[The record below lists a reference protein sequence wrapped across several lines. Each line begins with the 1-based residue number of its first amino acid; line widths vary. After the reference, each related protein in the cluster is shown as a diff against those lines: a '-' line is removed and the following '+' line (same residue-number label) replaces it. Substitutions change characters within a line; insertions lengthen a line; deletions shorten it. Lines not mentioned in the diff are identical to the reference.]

1 MTGAAALAAPTLEE
15 LLKLARRG
23 LPIFPCHNETLNG
36 CSCGDAACDS
46 PGKHPRT
53 SHGCKDATTDES
65 LIEHWFN
72 HYPVANWAVATGRDS
87 KIFVLDFDPGSE
99 KTLAAWD
106 AEHGSDWS
114 KTLCAGTPRDGF
126 HAYYRHP
133 DLLEGFKIK
142 SSVKSIAPGVDVR
155 GDGGYVV
162 LPPSRLR
169 NGAYTWLNDLPIA
182 DAPLWVL
189 QKVVVATQLVEIH
202 GENEENDSTNATG
215 DVSISAGERN
225 STLASLA
232 GTMRRRGM
240 SPAAISAALMADN
253 IARCQPPLDSDEVE
267 KIARNISGYPTE
279 SENPW
284 PDPTPIACTTVE
296 PFSLDLIPSSL
307 RPQVEDTSERMQV
320 PPDFPA
326 AVSIVA
332 LAGCA
337 GRRAMVQPKQIDF
350 SWEMPVNLWGMVVG
364 QPGLLKSPSITTIM
378 RPLVQIEQQWQETNK
393 LAMQHFEIRNA
404 QRKIEQEIWSRDY
417 KKACETGAHPPDER
431 PAAEEP
437 PPQKRLLLG
446 DATSEKTHELML
458 WNPGGLLMV
467 RDELASF
474 IAGLDKTGRELDRGF
489 YLQAWSGDT
498 GFTMDRIARGSVF
511 VPHVCLSLF
520 GAIQPG
526 RIAQLLADQAGPNAD
541 GLIQRFQVM
550 VYPDMRGDWHL
561 IDRRPNAQA
570 HALAHR
576 VFAYLAE
583 LPCDPPL
590 RLKFAAAAQE
600 LFDAWLTTLEHELRS
615 PGNLAPVVITHLA
628 KYRGLVPRLAALY
641 ELCDRVANGECFASG
656 QNLEITPDHTAQA
669 IAVSKYLRSHAMRVY
684 AGLNPQESVARDLSE
699 KLRQGKLSNPFS
711 TRTLYRKCWAG
722 TNTPT
727 SARQVLEFLAS
738 LGWLRSVATTE
749 SREGRPAE
757 VWAINPKVVSA

>member
-1 MTGAAALAAPTLEE
+1 MTTAVLAAPTLDQ
-15 LLKLARRG
+15 LLGYARRG
-23 LPIFPCHNETLNG
+23 WHIFHCHTEGVNG

-46 PGKHPRT
+46 PGKHPR
-53 SHGCKDATTDES
+53 SRHGFKDGTTDEH
-65 LIEHWFN
+65 LIRYWFQ
-72 HYPVANWAVATGRDS
+72 HYPTCNWGVATGPLS

-99 KTLAAWD
+99 QTLAAWD
-106 AEHGSDWS
+106 KEYGTDWS
-114 KTLCAGTPRDGF
+114 KTLCAATPRGGF
-126 HAYYRHP
+126 HAYYVYP
-133 DLLEGFKIK
+133 DLPEGFKIK
-142 SSVKSIAPGVDVR
+142 STVKSIAPGVDVR

-162 LPPSRLR
+162 LPPSRLH
-169 NGAYTWLNDLPIA
+169 NGSYSWLNELPIA
-182 DAPLWVL
+182 DAQEWLL
-189 QKVVVATQLVEIH
+189 QKVVVATQLVEN
-202 GENEENDSTNATG
+202 ENEENDSTKATG

-240 SPAAISAALMADN
+240 SSAAISAALQADN
-253 IARCQPPLDSDEVE
+253 LARCSPPLASDEVLG
-267 KIARNISGYPTE
+267 IANSISQYPSEPE
-279 SENPW
+279 SPW
-284 PDPTPIACTTVE
+284 PDPTPIACSTVDS
-296 PFSLDLIPSSL
+296 FSLDLIPPSL

-326 AVSIVA
+326 ATSIVA
-332 LAGCA
+332 LAGCV
-337 GRRAMVQPKQIDF
+337 GRRAAVQPKQIDF
-350 SWEMPVNLWGMVVG
+350 TWDMPVNLWGMVVG

-431 PAAEEP
+431 PAAAEP

-474 IAGLDKTGRELDRGF
+474 ITGLDKTGRELDRGF

-570 HALAHR
+570 YALAQR

-590 RLKFAAAAQE
+590 RLKFSATAQT
-600 LFDAWLTTLEHELRS
+600 LFDAWLTSLERELRT
-615 PGNLAPVVITHLA
+615 PGNLEPVVVTHLS

-641 ELCDRVANGECFASG
+641 ELCDRVANGECFTSG
-656 QNLEITPDHTAQA
+656 QDLEITPDHTAQA

-684 AGLNPQESVARDLSE
+684 AGLNPMESVARDLSE
-699 KLRQGKLSNPFS
+699 KLRQGKLSNPFT

-722 TNTPT
+722 TNTPS
-727 SARQVLEFLAS
+727 SARHVLEFLAS
-738 LGWLRSVATTE
+738 LGWVRSVTTTE

-757 VWAINPKVVSA
+757 IWAINPKVVT